1 MPGPDFQPIPPS
13 APPTDQEFLPHK
25 PDQLVPGA
33 DHEHVA
39 HPASTSLTQQPFGET
54 EEQVPHTRD
63 HLGDVDFLDL
73 NDTGASAAGDTSAV
87 AADDH
92 AVSPASILNSAS
104 SLLPSF
110 LSTHEPND
118 SPRGDATAEPID
130 ETPAKDR
137 GHPMLSQTSRPPNP
151 LAAAPGESTHMPHR
165 DVKLSD
171 LPSRSG
177 DSTPRENVDSVE
189 DRLPKVREGEGEGP
203 EVVYGRDV
211 VLDMAGYH
219 ADVSASEEDLLAEHA
234 GLASESRSAT
244 TDSRS
249 SVVESFTQDLVACT
263 LAARRPSVVPRPSE
277 PILPKTSTPLPRDD
291 LSLDVDS
298 LSLDD
303 DEMSTPRRSMR
314 GQSEPPQTPDRPV
327 SPTAARHALRPS
339 PRLSTTPNGK
349 SFPAA
354 VGMHPSASN
363 VAMDYAWDWGTAPP
377 REGHLPPTEE
387 RVRSESMP
395 PTALDMGL
403 GGTANTGRLK
413 NVEENP
419 YLFVLEM
426 DNGRSHAFELALCG
440 EDIAATSS
448 PNDDAMFVDNRVTFQ
463 RFIED
468 SQLVDDPRLVVRYSL
483 Q

>member
-1 MPGPDFQPIPPS
+1 MQPS
-13 APPTDQEFLPHK
+13 TPPTDQEFLPHK
-25 PDQLVPGA
+25 ADQLGPGA
-33 DHEHVA
+33 EHELVA

-54 EEQVPHTRD
+54 EEQVLRTRD

-73 NDTGASAAGDTSAV
+73 NDTSASAAGDSSAV
-87 AADDH
+87 AADSQ
-92 AVSPASILNSAS
+92 AVSPSSILNSAS

-118 SPRGDATAEPID
+118 SPDATGTAEPIHD
-130 ETPAKDR
+130 EIPAKDR
-137 GHPMLSQTSRPPNP
+137 GHPVLSQTSHPPNP
-151 LAAAPGESTHMPHR
+151 LAAAPGESTEMPDR

-177 DSTPRENVDSVE
+177 DSSPREHVE
-189 DRLPKVREGEGEGP
+189 SAEDGLPKVREGEGEGP

-219 ADVSASEEDLLAEHA
+219 AAVSASEEDLLAEHA
-234 GLASESRSAT
+234 GLASEPENHGEA
-244 TDSRS
+244 DSRS
-249 SVVESFTQDLVACT
+249 SVVEAFTRDLVACT
-263 LAARRPSVVPRPSE
+263 LAAPRPSVIPRPSE
-277 PILPKTSTPLPRDD
+277 PILPKASTPLQTDN

-303 DEMSTPRRSMR
+303 DEMSTPRRFVR
-314 GQSEPPQTPDRPV
+314 GQSEPPQTPERPI

-363 VAMDYAWDWGTAPP
+363 VAMDYAWDWGKTPP
-377 REGHLPPTEE
+377 KGGHLPPTEE

-395 PTALDMGL
+395 PTALDAGL
-403 GGTANTGRLK
+403 GDAANTGRLK

-426 DNGRSHAFELALCG
+426 DNGRSHAFELALCS
-440 EDIAATSS
+440 EEISSAT
-448 PNDDAMFVDNRVTFQ
+448 DTVRT
-463 RFIED
+463 RR
-468 SQLVDDPRLVVRYSL
+468 SQLH
-483 Q
+483 